1 MELAGAA
8 AGAGGG
14 GSAIVIGYIGR
25 MRWLLDLLR
34 DLWRIFFPDA
44 DYEARHWEDIER
56 LRQEDERK
64 IRDPEP

>member
-1 MELAGAA
+1 M
-8 AGAGGG
+8 
-14 GSAIVIGYIGR
+14 IGYIGR